1 MTTHSIIIGTH
12 TQTLSVILYAEV
24 VDISI
29 NVTFPC
35 LIQTWFL
42 DKYVVNLYHIVQLVN
57 RGATNGGSGGT
68 PPPPT
73 APLHTERMKVREGRK
88 KKSERDRD
96 LEVEENNFSPL

>member
-57 RGATNGGSGGT
+57 RGATNGGLGGT
-68 PPPPT
+68 PPPPQHHYT
-73 APLHTERMKVREGRK
+73 QRE
-88 KKSERDRD
+88 
-96 LEVEENNFSPL
+96 